1 MNAYLLA
8 SHILLL
14 DETQHPTTLLCHY
27 TFVNR
32 TNRDT
37 ANTDPAGHAISMG
50 VFGFIGYWAYHWDQ
64 RAAVLLAQKRA
75 EIAERREKAAA
86 VAASS
91 SS

>member
-1 MNAYLLA
+1 MLLSTFLLA
-8 SHILLL
+8 SAYAWAAS
-14 DETQHPTTLLCHY
+14 PC
-27 TFVNR
+27 
-32 TNRDT
+32 
-37 ANTDPAGHAISMG
+37 TDPMGHVIAMG
-50 VFGFIGYWAYHWDQ
+50 VFGFGGYWAYHWDQ